1 MQNPFRYGAIATGNY
16 FADRVVELTELEADI
31 RNGHNV
37 VIISPRRY
45 GKTSLVFRALEHL
58 KQERILFAYLDLFR
72 TPTKDRFADR
82 LADSIYSGLVAP
94 FERARHRALEIFR
107 SLPTQPTV
115 TINPDGT
122 PSFQFGAAQ
131 HARDVDRTIESLLTL
146 PGMIA
151 AQRGRRIA
159 VILDEFQEVVAID
172 PHLPALMR
180 AVFQLQGGVAHVFM
194 GSRRHLMQRVFT
206 DENQPL
212 YRLARPLSLRPIDV
226 DDFATFIRGRFAS
239 TRKQVT
245 DDTIDRVLAI
255 TEGHPNDTQELCYF
269 TWAIAQAEGSP
280 PTTGMVDR
288 ALNQVV
294 EAEAARYTTLW
305 EQLSVHQR
313 LVLSALVVGGEGVF
327 SEAYRRQHR
336 LGSASSVQRSLDRLL
351 ERDLVELLPERRYR
365 VPDVFLR
372 AWITRLTSSNGP

>member
-194 GSRRHLMQRVFT
+194 GSRRHL
-206 DENQPL
+206 
-212 YRLARPLSLRPIDV
+212 S
-226 DDFATFIRGRFAS
+226 
-239 TRKQVT
+239 
-245 DDTIDRVLAI
+245 
-255 TEGHPNDTQELCYF
+255 
-269 TWAIAQAEGSP
+269 
-280 PTTGMVDR
+280 
-288 ALNQVV
+288 
-294 EAEAARYTTLW
+294 
-305 EQLSVHQR
+305 
-313 LVLSALVVGGEGVF
+313 
-327 SEAYRRQHR
+327 
-336 LGSASSVQRSLDRLL
+336 SASSPTRTSRCIDSPSRCRCVPSTSTTLRRSSERDSPLPGSRLPTTPSIGSWRSPRATRTTRRSCVTSPGRSLRQRVALQ
-351 ERDLVELLPERRYR
+351 RRGWLIE
-365 VPDVFLR
+365 PS
-372 AWITRLTSSNGP
+372 TRS